1 MAGIYLHI
9 PFCKQACSYCDFHFS
24 TTFEKYRSELI
35 AAMTHEIEEEKGYLE
50 NQKVQTIYFGGG
62 TPSLLTTDELQLL
75 LKTVH
80 GAFEVVSSPEI
91 TLEANPDDIS
101 ENKLEAWKAAG
112 ITRLSIGLQS
122 FIQSD
127 LDWMNRAHTA
137 EESYSAVQQAKLYGF
152 DLTIDLIYGLPE
164 SNLETLAGNIDK
176 AIDLKPEHISAYC
189 LTIEPKTALKN
200 WVDKGK
206 ISVPTSDE
214 QADQFSFLVNQ
225 LKKAGYE
232 QYEISNFATG
242 NNYSHH
248 NSNYWKGIRYLGIG
262 PSAHSFNGSSR
273 QWNVSNN
280 RQYINKISANEQHYE
295 IEHLTKEDQFN
306 ELVMTGLRTVWGVD
320 LDRLSR
326 IHKLPKEFLNT
337 LSSFEKDGLI
347 NKEKN
352 IIQLT
357 LNGRLQ
363 ADHIAAMLFI

>member
-1 MAGIYLHI
+1 MAGIYIHI

-24 TTFEKYRSELI
+24 TTFEKYRGELI
-35 AAMTHEIEEEKGYLE
+35 SAMIQEIEKEKEYLE
-50 NQKVQTIYFGGG
+50 GQKVQTIYFGGG
-62 TPSLLTTDELQLL
+62 TPSLLTNEELQLL
-75 LKTVH
+75 LKAVH
-80 GAFEVVSSPEI
+80 NSFEVISSPEI

-101 ENKLEAWKAAG
+101 KDQLESWKLAG

-137 EESYSAVQQAKLYGF
+137 EESFSTVQLARLYDF
-152 DLTIDLIYGLPE
+152 DLTIDLIYGLPQ
-164 SNLETLAGNIDK
+164 SNIKTLAKNIER

-214 QADQFSFLVNQ
+214 QADQFSFLVNH
-225 LKKAGYE
+225 LKMAGYE
-232 QYEISNFATG
+232 QYEISNFATD
-242 NNYSHH
+242 NNYSRH
-248 NSNYWKGIRYLGIG
+248 NSNYWKGVHYLGIG

-273 QWNVSNN
+273 QWNISNN
-280 RQYINKISANEQHYE
+280 RQYINKIAANEQHFE
-295 IEHLTKEDQFN
+295 IERLTRKDQFN
-306 ELVMTGLRTVWGVD
+306 ELIMTGLRTVWGVD

-326 IHKLPKEFLNT
+326 HQKLPSEFQKT
-337 LSSFEKDGLI
+337 LRSFEDDGFVVTEGNTI
-347 NKEKN
+347 K
-352 IIQLT
+352 LT
-357 LNGRLQ
+357 MEGRPQ